1 MKKIFLSIA
10 LVLPLVYLV
19 FNVREATDPI
29 KYLYIHTGFT
39 AFILLIVSLCI
50 TPLRKIIN
58 VLKYRRLVGLF
69 AFFYAFLHFLT
80 FFILDA
86 EFDVSFVIK
95 ETLDKP
101 FIYLGMISFAI
112 LFFMAMTSTKKL
124 FAKFKKWHQLVYLV
138 LIFVTIHESMA
149 QKVLS
154 SFEYTFIA
162 CTCTLLG
169 YRLYKRFGPTL
180 QEKFHQKNKCSENTR
195 EV

>member
-1 MKKIFLSIA
+1 MKKLFLSIV

-19 FNVREATDPI
+19 VNVQEANDPI
-29 KYLYIHTGFT
+29 KYIYIHTGMS
-39 AFILLIVSLCI
+39 ALILLLLSLSI
-50 TPLRKIIN
+50 SPLRKVIN

-86 EFDVSFVIK
+86 EFDISFVIK

-101 FIYLGMISFAI
+101 FIYLGMISFVI
-112 LFFMAMTSTKKL
+112 LTFMAITSTKKL
-124 FAKFKKWHQLVYLV
+124 FSKVKKWHQLVYIV
-138 LIFVTIHESMA
+138 LILVTIHESMA

-154 SFEYTFIA
+154 SLEYTFIA
-162 CTCTLLG
+162 CTCILLG
-169 YRLYKRFGPTL
+169 YRLYKKFGSTL

-195 EV
+195 QV